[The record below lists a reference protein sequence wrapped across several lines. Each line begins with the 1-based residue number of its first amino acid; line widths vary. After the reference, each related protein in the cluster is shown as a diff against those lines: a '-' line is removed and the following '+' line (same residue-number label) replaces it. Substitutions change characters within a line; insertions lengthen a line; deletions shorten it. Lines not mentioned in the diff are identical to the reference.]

1 VFPGSRMQAGGRT
14 LQLKPSLNLL
24 LRARRTRMSGST
36 KVSLPA
42 IAGTSLLPFFLPEGF
57 VI

>member
-1 VFPGSRMQAGGRT
+1 
-14 LQLKPSLNLL
+14 
-24 LRARRTRMSGST
+24 MSGST